1 MCLSMSKKTDNKVK
15 FSKFIVVLSIVSIYL
30 YTATVLIFCWF
41 GKFVPSEL
49 TVAYYS
55 FFAVEMMALA
65 WKTKGDGDN
74 QFRPDTFPA

>member
-1 MCLSMSKKTDNKVK
+1 MSMSKKTDDKVK

-65 WKTKGDGDN
+65 WRTKDDGKLN
-74 QFRPDTFPA
+74 FEEE

>member
-1 MCLSMSKKTDNKVK
+1 MCLSMLKKTDSGIK

-30 YTATVLIFCWF
+30 YTATVFIFSWF

-65 WKTKGDGDN
+65 WKTKDDGKIN
-74 QFRPDTFPA
+74 FEEEWK

>member
-1 MCLSMSKKTDNKVK
+1 MLKKTNEKVK
-15 FSKFIVVLSIVSIYL
+15 FSKFIVVLTILSIYA
-30 YTATVLIFCWF
+30 YTGTVLLFCWF

-65 WKTKGDGDN
+65 WKTKGDGQIN
-74 QFRPDTFPA
+74 YEEELQ

>member
-65 WKTKGDGDN
+65 WKTKGEGQIN
-74 QFRPDTFPA
+74 YEEELQ

>member
-1 MCLSMSKKTDNKVK
+1 MLKQSDGSVK
-15 FSKFIVVLSIVSIYL
+15 FSKFIVVLSIVSIYV
-30 YTATVLIFCWF
+30 YTATVLMFAWF

-74 QFRPDTFPA
+74 EFRPDTFTAR

>member
-1 MCLSMSKKTDNKVK
+1 MLKKTNDRIK
-15 FSKFIVVLSIVSIYL
+15 FSKFIVLLSIISIYL

-65 WKTKGDGDN
+65 WKTKDDGKLN
-74 QFRPDTFPA
+74 FEEE

>member
-1 MCLSMSKKTDNKVK
+1 MLKQADGSVK
-15 FSKFIVVLSIVSIYL
+15 FSKFIVVLSIVSIYA
-30 YTATVLIFCWF
+30 YTATVLMFCWF

-65 WKTKGDGDN
+65 WKTKGDGQIN
-74 QFRPDTFPA
+74 YEEELQ

>member
-1 MCLSMSKKTDNKVK
+1 MSKKTNDKVK

-41 GKFVPSEL
+41 SKFVPSEL

-65 WKTKGDGDN
+65 WRTKDDGKLN
-74 QFRPDTFPA
+74 FEEEWK